1 MEIFRKKGF
10 KIFFAFFAA
19 FFMGVFGFGVVNFFG
34 GGGRGLVTVGKKEI
48 KPQDYLRAYENIS
61 ARNRQSGQTPT
72 LQQQNTQKV
81 QALHSLISSNII
93 ETMAEE
99 MGLAVTDEELIQT
112 IEDSK
117 QFNKDNGEFDS
128 EKYQNFL
135 TAQGL
140 SANEFEENIKKSILR
155 EKWAKLVLP
164 TTAVS
169 DKTDSYFQSRF
180 SRIANI
186 RYFEVPQHII
196 KTKINVSEEQLQIFY
211 GERNDSF
218 RTPASYKIEL
228 LEISKEIFK
237 AKISTQEIQN
247 YYNNNREKFS
257 QKGSFLASHILFSI
271 DSGLGLEE
279 LKKKSEEIYQQVQKN
294 KSSFAALAEKYSDD
308 PGTKTKGGDLGWTSY
323 GNFVKEFEEQ
333 VKTMKKGTIS
343 KPFLSQ
349 FGYHIVYL
357 RDKKGAKNSSFQEVQ
372 VTIKNILAKNKLN
385 NFLKLIFQRSQ
396 KEQGF
401 QKIAQDY
408 SLPFN
413 PDFLVKENSK
423 YKDISLKSIYNS
435 LKGKPVNTLDTYVT
449 DGKYLFYKLNN
460 SVTGERIPFKK
471 IKKNILSEYTREEHN
486 RILNIK
492 QKDLLEKYKTQKD
505 FDILKKQWSI
515 RKVINK
521 NLSYG
526 DSLEDNVLLL
536 DFRNVIFQLK
546 TGQMIVKKYS
556 DKLFVILL
564 DSFQESPNNDLNNHF
579 TKEYLER
586 VKVGQLIDKLIN
598 FRSQQI
604 GVSYNKKLLKQYNIP
619 FE

>member
-1 MEIFRKKGF
+1 M
-10 KIFFAFFAA
+10 
-19 FFMGVFGFGVVNFFG
+19 
-34 GGGRGLVTVGKKEI
+34 
-48 KPQDYLRAYENIS
+48 
-61 ARNRQSGQTPT
+61 
-72 LQQQNTQKV
+72 
-81 QALHSLISSNII
+81 
-93 ETMAEE
+93 
-99 MGLAVTDEELIQT
+99 
-112 IEDSK
+112 
-117 QFNKDNGEFDS
+117 
-128 EKYQNFL
+128 
-135 TAQGL
+135 
-140 SANEFEENIKKSILR
+140 
-155 EKWAKLVLP
+155 
-164 TTAVS
+164 
-169 DKTDSYFQSRF
+169 
-180 SRIANI
+180 
-186 RYFEVPQHII
+186 
-196 KTKINVSEEQLQIFY
+196 
-211 GERNDSF
+211 
-218 RTPASYKIEL
+218 
-228 LEISKEIFK
+228 
-237 AKISTQEIQN
+237 
-247 YYNNNREKFS
+247 
-257 QKGSFLASHILFSI
+257 FSI

-279 LKKKSEEIYQQVQKN
+279 LKKEIYQQVQKN

-435 LKGKPVNTLDTYVT
+435 LKGKPVNTLDTYVA